1 MSNIWDVVRRLF
13 LLVEQSRK
21 CSNTKSVHLD
31 RIDSTSSHVMSLA
44 RVYLAVICNTCLL
57 TAGSSA
63 SPL

>member
-44 RVYLAVICNTCLL
+44 RVYLAVICNTC
-57 TAGSSA
+57 
-63 SPL
+63 